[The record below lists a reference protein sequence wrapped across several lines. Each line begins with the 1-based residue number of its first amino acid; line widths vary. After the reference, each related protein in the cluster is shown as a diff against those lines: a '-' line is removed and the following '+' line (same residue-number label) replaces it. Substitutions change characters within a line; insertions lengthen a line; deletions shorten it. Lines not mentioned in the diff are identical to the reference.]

1 MVDDHDVAGR
11 QLDDTGAGGCGRGEA
26 DGRPRSRIALSP
38 TVGEQQRTHRRRAP
52 GLRRGQHRST
62 SVERKTLSHKGNIGP
77 PADGDHRREIRPAR
91 VVARQH
97 VVERVDEAGQWILDQ
112 VFELF
117 PSHLDA
123 RAAPGKLSEQ
133 FRGNVGG
140 QSFLCRT
147 ALLPELAEL
156 PDRGGTG
163 RIDVIAVPELVDDP
177 KQQSLVDLTTGKVLV
192 PCRGT
197 NGLEIRRP
205 GIRLGL
211 HQGDVSRGATEIKQP
226 HHTAVGQAQFRVH
239 RGQRRDRI
247 GNQARRHAAA
257 DEADVRPQTVTQ
269 CVYSSGLPMR
279 GNGNGDLRGTRVR
292 TGGQHHRIQRLDQQ
306 EVWIVHGS
314 VGRHQ
319 RHRISNALNKAA
331 H

>member
-1 MVDDHDVAGR
+1 M
-11 QLDDTGAGGCGRGEA
+11 
-26 DGRPRSRIALSP
+26 
-38 TVGEQQRTHRRRAP
+38 
-52 GLRRGQHRST
+52 
-62 SVERKTLSHKGNIGP
+62 ERKTLSHKGNIGTT
-77 PADGDHRREIRPAR
+77 ADGDHRREIRPAR

-226 HHTAVGQAQFRVH
+226 HHTAVGRAQFEFTAVNAAIASETRRGAMPLRTKPTCVRKPLRSACTAPGFQCAGTAMAISEELASAPAVSTIASSASTSKRSGSCTDPSGDTSATASPMRSTKPLIRAPGSIKFGFWLGTPIFGAQCGYRVST
-239 RGQRRDRI
+239 
-247 GNQARRHAAA
+247 ARR
-257 DEADVRPQTVTQ
+257 V
-269 CVYSSGLPMR
+269 
-279 GNGNGDLRGTRVR
+279 
-292 TGGQHHRIQRLDQQ
+292 TGGPPLPAATRFVVPIDNPS
-306 EVWIVHGS
+306 GS
-314 VGRHQ
+314 YIAEGFRQ
-319 RHRISNALNKAA
+319 
-331 H
+331 